1 MVGTGPPSFPTRLD
15 AALQAI
21 QGGQFLHRLELG
33 LVHWGEGLDVLRG
46 RERGACPLERQRP
59 PPSLLVS
66 KPRAAAPNR
75 HPSPHHTRKRRR
87 RARSRAGGKGPE
99 ASRHAAGDKGLK
111 LAVDG
116 GNVEPVGSRPGRP
129 LGSSSQAAAAADSS
143 QAAVRQEQQSDSS
156 RGVGSGLLQS
166 RCHRSK
172 RPQGGPAGRSR
183 RGGRRQ
189 GAGGRRQGGRRQ
201 GAGGRSRGAG
211 GAGGRG
217 RRQEQEAGAGGRP
230 TPSPAL
236 ASCPSS
242 PCRRRRCCPLACC
255 APSLQQPQQGGV
267 VTRCP
272 SVLTLLPEARAD
284 DNQSVSRK
292 AAGGRR
298 GSGTQSGHFDRIT
311 GRGAGG
317 QEQRGRRS
325 RRSRRGPACTCISLS
340 LRGIGECKKSSR
352 PLLLPSESPASR
364 YPPWS

>member
-1 MVGTGPPSFPTRLD
+1 MERVPKPLAMLLVTKASSSRLTEAMSNPLAAAR
-15 AALQAI
+15 AAL
-21 QGGQFLHRLELG
+21 
-33 LVHWGEGLDVLRG
+33 
-46 RERGACPLERQRP
+46 
-59 PPSLLVS
+59 
-66 KPRAAAPNR
+66 
-75 HPSPHHTRKRRR
+75 
-87 RARSRAGGKGPE
+87 
-99 ASRHAAGDKGLK
+99 
-111 LAVDG
+111 LA
-116 GNVEPVGSRPGRP
+116 
-129 LGSSSQAAAAADSS
+129 
-143 QAAVRQEQQSDSS
+143 AAVRQQQQQTAVRQQSGRSS
-156 RGVGSGLLQS
+156 SQTAVGVWVLGCCSPGATEARGHRVGLLAGVGEE
-166 RCHRSK
+166 
-172 RPQGGPAGRSR
+172 A
-183 RGGRRQ
+183 GGRGREAGGR
-189 GAGGRRQGGRRQ
+189 GAGGR